1 MRFSRLSLL
10 WKILLSTSVALT
22 ALFAVTG
29 WIMQVHVI
37 HSTVQSLDEEV
48 KSSFQAYESLWKSRA
63 KNLGTVSLILSGM
76 SDVRAAFSTGDQAT
90 IRDTAGELWAKISD
104 ENALFLVTDPKGHVI
119 ASLGGVTPALGPDL
133 PVVRAARSQFPRQ
146 ATGFME
152 RDGHLFQIAV
162 TPVYVESIGGRQAL
176 LDVLVAGYAVDALV
190 AQEFK
195 KSTGGSEFLFLAD
208 GRVIASTL
216 NPRATA
222 ELTRHIAGGWRSG
235 RISDGVSEY
244 EPLKTPL
251 MDVEGK
257 PLGDLWILRSFEGSR
272 QRIAALR
279 RDIAL
284 TWFCAMIVGLGLT
297 YLLACRI
304 VEPVK
309 QLDRAAAEVAR
320 QNYDFRLRVASED
333 ELGRL
338 AGTFNTMCASIQSA
352 RAELIR
358 QERISTIGRL
368 SSSIVHD
375 LRNPLAAIYGGAE
388 MLVDTEL
395 SPPQVKRLAANIY
408 RASRR
413 IQELLQ
419 DLVNVSRGKSEA
431 AEMCNLREVVEAACA
446 ASAAAA
452 EAQGVRIHFK
462 PEEDVELPIERA
474 RMERV
479 FLNLIDNALEAMPG
493 GGAIHI
499 EERTGG
505 DAVFIEFAD
514 TGPGIQPAIRERLF
528 EPFVSAGKKNGLGLG
543 LALSRQTVL
552 DHGGEIWIDQCV
564 DVGSPGAR
572 FIIRLPLRKPPIAVA
587 TSDRAPHRSMS

>member
-29 WIMQVHVI
+29 WIVQDHV
-37 HSTVQSLDEEV
+37 VQTTARSLDEEV

-63 KNLGTVSLILSGM
+63 DRLGKVSLILSSM

-90 IRDTAGELWAKISD
+90 IRDTARELWAKISD
-104 ENALFLVTDPKGHVI
+104 ENALFLVTDPKGRVI
-119 ASLGGVTPALGPDL
+119 ASLGGVAPSLSGNL
-133 PVVRAARSQFPRQ
+133 PFVQAASSQFPRQ
-146 ATGFME
+146 AVGFLQQ
-152 RDGHLFQIAV
+152 DGLYQIVV
-162 TPVYVESIGGRQAL
+162 TPVYVESLGGRQAL
-176 LDVLVAGYAVDALV
+176 LNVLVAGYAIDALV

-195 KSTGGSEFLFLAD
+195 KSTGGSDFLFLA
-208 GRVIASTL
+208 GGQVIASTL

-222 ELTRHIAGGWRSG
+222 ELRRNIASG
-235 RISDGVSEY
+235 SKATRISDGVSEY
-244 EPLKTPL
+244 APLNRPL
-251 MDVEGK
+251 LDVEGK
-257 PLGDLWILRSFEGSR
+257 PIGDLWILRSFEDSR
-272 QRIAALR
+272 QRILALR
-279 RDIAL
+279 RQIAF
-284 TWFCAMIVGLGLT
+284 TWLCAMIVGLWLT
-297 YLLACRI
+297 YLLAGRI

-309 QLDRAAAEVAR
+309 QLDRAAAEVAS
-320 QNYDFRLRVASED
+320 QNYDFRLAVASDD

-338 AGTFNTMCASIQSA
+338 AGTFNAMCDSIQSA

-395 SPPQVKRLAANIY
+395 SAQQMKRLAANIY
-408 RASRR
+408 RSSRR

-431 AEMCNLREVVEAACA
+431 AEMCLLREVVEAACD

-452 EAQGVRIHFK
+452 EAQAVRITFK
-462 PEEDVELPIERA
+462 PDAEEVELPIERA

-479 FLNLIDNALEAMPG
+479 FLNLIGNALEAMPD
-493 GGAIHI
+493 GGAIEI
-499 EERTGG
+499 VERAEG
-505 DAVFIEFAD
+505 DAVFIEFSD
-514 TGPGIQPAIRERLF
+514 TGPGIEPAIREKLF

-552 DHGGEIWIDQCV
+552 DHGGEIWIE
-564 DVGSPGAR
+564 GNSPGAR
-572 FIIRLPLRKPPIAVA
+572 FIIRLPLRKNPAKAAEP
-587 TSDRAPHRSMS
+587 DRASHHYTS

>member
-1 MRFSRLSLL
+1 MSASGRRGFGSPSLL

-29 WIMQVHVI
+29 WIVQNHVI
-37 HSTVQSLDEEV
+37 NTTSLSLEEEV
-48 KSSFQAYESLWKSRA
+48 SSSFQAYESLWKSRA
-63 KNLGTVSLILSGM
+63 EMLGRVSLILSGM

-104 ENALFLVTDPKGHVI
+104 ENALFLVTDPRGRVI
-119 ASLGGVTPALGPDL
+119 ASLGGVPTSPLSRDL
-133 PVVRAARSQFPRQ
+133 PVVRAAASQFPRQ
-146 ATGFME
+146 AAGFME
-152 RDGHLFQIAV
+152 RDGHLYQIAV
-162 TPVYVESIGGRQAL
+162 TPVYVESTRGPAL
-176 LDVLVAGYAVDALV
+176 LNVLVAGYAIDALV
-190 AQEFK
+190 AQQFK
-195 KSTGGSEFLFLAD
+195 KSTGGSEFLFFSG

-222 ELTRHIAGGWRSG
+222 QFARNIAGGWRGESVG
-235 RISDGVSEY
+235 DGVFEY
-244 EPLKTPL
+244 APLRKPL
-251 MDVEGK
+251 IDVEGK
-257 PLGDLWILRSFEGSR
+257 PIGELWILRSFEGSR

-279 RDIAL
+279 REMVL
-284 TWFCAMIVGLGLT
+284 TWLGAVIVGLVLT
-297 YLLACRI
+297 SLLARRI

-309 QLDRAAAEVAR
+309 QLDRAAAEVSR
-320 QNYDFRLRVASED
+320 QNYDFRLGVRSDD

-338 AGTFNTMCASIQSA
+338 ARTFNAMCDSIQSA

-395 SPPQVKRLAANIY
+395 SPSQMKRLAANIY

-419 DLVNVSRGKSEA
+419 DLVNVSRGKSNA
-431 AEMCNLREVVEAACA
+431 AEICNLREVVEAACA

-452 EAQGVRIHFK
+452 ESQGVSISLD
-462 PEEDVELPIERA
+462 PAELIELPIERA

-479 FLNLIDNALEAMPG
+479 FLNLISNALEAMPNG
-493 GGAIHI
+493 GSIRIAEKVDG
-499 EERTGG
+499 ES
-505 DAVFIEFAD
+505 VLIEFAD
-514 TGPGIQPAIRERLF
+514 TGPGIPPSIRAKLF

-552 DHGGEIWIDQCV
+552 DHGGEIWV
-564 DVGSPGAR
+564 EEGAGGAR
-572 FIIRLPLRKPPIAVA
+572 FVIRLPLKARRLQAV
-587 TSDRAPHRSMS
+587 

>member
-1 MRFSRLSLL
+1 MKFSSLSLL

-29 WIMQVHVI
+29 WIVQNHVI
-37 HSTVQSLDEEV
+37 KTTESSLEEEV
-48 KSSFQAYESLWKSRA
+48 RSSSQAYESLWRSRA
-63 KNLGTVSLILSGM
+63 EQLGKVSLILSSM

-90 IRDTAGELWAKISD
+90 IHDTAGELWAKISD
-104 ENALFLVTDPKGHVI
+104 ENALFLVTDPKGRVI
-119 ASLGGVTPALGPDL
+119 ASLGGVPTSPLGRDL
-133 PVVRAARSQFPRQ
+133 PVVRAAYSQFPRQ
-146 ATGFME
+146 AAGFME
-152 RDGHLFQIAV
+152 REGRLFQIAV
-162 TPVYVESIGGRQAL
+162 TPVYVESLRGPAL
-176 LDVLVAGYAVDALV
+176 LNVLVAGYAIDPLV

-195 KSTGGSEFLFLAD
+195 KSTGGSEFLFLA
-208 GRVIASTL
+208 GGKVIASTL
-216 NPRATA
+216 NPRATEA
-222 ELTRHIAGGWRSG
+222 LTHRIARGWKTG
-235 RISDGVSEY
+235 QRISDGVSEY
-244 EPLKTPL
+244 APPL
-251 MDVEGK
+251 MKPLIDVEGK
-257 PLGDLWILRSFEGSR
+257 QIGELWILRSFEGSL

-279 RDIAL
+279 RDMVL
-284 TWFCAMIVGLGLT
+284 TWLGAVIVGLWLT
-297 YLLACRI
+297 YLLAGKI

-320 QNYDFRLRVASED
+320 QNYDFRVGVKSDD

-338 AGTFNTMCASIQSA
+338 ARTFNAMCDSIQSA

-431 AEMCNLREVVEAACA
+431 AEMCNLREVVQAACD
-446 ASAAAA
+446 ASATAA
-452 EAQGVRIHFK
+452 ESQNVRITFEAG
-462 PEEDVELPIERA
+462 EEIELPIERA

-479 FLNLIDNALEAMPG
+479 FLNLIDNALEAMPD

-499 EERTGG
+499 AERR
-505 DAVFIEFAD
+505 DANSVFIQFAD
-514 TGPGIQPAIRERLF
+514 TGPGILPSIRARLF

-552 DHGGEIWIDQCV
+552 DQGGEIWIEQ
-564 DVGSPGAR
+564 GSPGAR
-572 FIIRLPLRKPPIAVA
+572 FVIRLPLRKMAMA
-587 TSDRAPHRSMS
+587 AS

>member
-1 MRFSRLSLL
+1 MKFSSLSLL

-22 ALFAVTG
+22 ALFAITG
-29 WIMQVHVI
+29 WIVQNHVI
-37 HSTVQSLDEEV
+37 KTTEMSLEEEV
-48 KSSFQAYESLWKSRA
+48 RSSSQAYESLWKARA
-63 KNLGTVSLILSGM
+63 DKLGQVSLILSSM

-90 IRDTAGELWAKISD
+90 IRDTARELWAKISD
-104 ENALFLVTDPKGHVI
+104 QNALFLVTDPKGRVI
-119 ASLGGVTPALGPDL
+119 ASLGGAPASPLGRDL
-133 PVVRAARSQFPRQ
+133 PVVREAYNQFPRQ
-146 ATGFME
+146 AAGFME
-152 RDGHLFQIAV
+152 REGLLFQIAV
-162 TPVYVESIGGRQAL
+162 TPVYVESLRGPAL
-176 LDVLVAGYAVDALV
+176 LNVLVAGYAIDALV

-195 KSTGGSEFLFLAD
+195 KSTGGSEFLFLA
-208 GRVIASTL
+208 GGAVIASTL

-222 ELTRHIAGGWRSG
+222 ALTHRIVGGWRTG
-235 RISDGVSEY
+235 QRISDGVSEY
-244 EPLKTPL
+244 APPL
-251 MDVEGK
+251 MKPLIDVEGK
-257 PLGDLWILRSFEGSR
+257 QIGELWILRSFEGSL

-279 RDIAL
+279 RDMVL
-284 TWFCAMIVGLGLT
+284 TWLGAVIVGLWLT
-297 YLLACRI
+297 YLLAGKI

-309 QLDRAAAEVAR
+309 QLDRAAAEVAH
-320 QNYDFRLRVASED
+320 QNYDFRVGEKSDD

-338 AGTFNTMCASIQSA
+338 ARTFNAMCDSIQSA

-431 AEMCNLREVVEAACA
+431 AEMCNLREVVQAACD

-452 EAQGVRIHFK
+452 ESQNVRITFEAG
-462 PEEDVELPIERA
+462 EEIELPIERA

-479 FLNLIDNALEAMPG
+479 FLNLIDNALEAMPD

-499 EERTGG
+499 AERR
-505 DAVFIEFAD
+505 DANSVFIQFSD
-514 TGPGIQPAIRERLF
+514 TGPGILPSIRARLF

-552 DHGGEIWIDQCV
+552 DQGGEIWIEQ
-564 DVGSPGAR
+564 GSPGAR
-572 FIIRLPLRKPPIAVA
+572 FVIRLPLRKMAMA
-587 TSDRAPHRSMS
+587 AS

>member
-1 MRFSRLSLL
+1 LKFSRLSLL

-22 ALFAVTG
+22 ALFAITG
-29 WIMQVHVI
+29 LIVQNHVI
-37 HSTVQSLDEEV
+37 KTTEMSLEEEV
-48 KSSFQAYESLWKSRA
+48 RSSSQAYESLWKARA
-63 KNLGTVSLILSGM
+63 DKLGSVSLILSGM

-90 IRDTAGELWAKISD
+90 IRDTAGELWAKISE
-104 ENALFLVTDPKGHVI
+104 ENALFVVTDPKGRVI
-119 ASLGGVTPALGPDL
+119 ASLGGVPTSPLGLDL
-133 PVVRAARSQFPRQ
+133 PVVRAAYSQFPRQ
-146 ATGFME
+146 AAGFME
-152 RDGHLFQIAV
+152 REGHLFQIAV
-162 TPVYVESIGGRQAL
+162 TPVYVESTHGPAL
-176 LDVLVAGYAVDALV
+176 INVLVAGYAIDPLV

-195 KSTGGSEFLFLAD
+195 RSTGGSEFLFLA
-208 GRVIASTL
+208 GGMVIASTL

-222 ELTRHIAGGWRSG
+222 VLTHNISRWKAGQ
-235 RISDGVSEY
+235 RIRDGVSEY
-244 EPLKTPL
+244 APPL
-251 MDVEGK
+251 MKPLIDVEGK
-257 PLGDLWILRSFEGSR
+257 PIGELWILRSFEGSL
-272 QRIAALR
+272 QRIASLR
-279 RDIAL
+279 RDMVL
-284 TWFCAMIVGLGLT
+284 TWFAAVIVGLWLT
-297 YLLACRI
+297 YLLAGKI

-320 QNYDFRLRVASED
+320 QNYDFRLGVKSDD

-338 AGTFNTMCASIQSA
+338 AGTFNAMCSSIQSA

-395 SPPQVKRLAANIY
+395 SPSQMKRLAVNIY

-419 DLVNVSRGKSEA
+419 DLVNVSRGKSDA
-431 AEMCNLREVVEAACA
+431 AEMCNLREVVQAACD

-452 EAQGVRIHFK
+452 ESQNVRITFQAS
-462 PEEDVELPIERA
+462 EEIELPIERA

-479 FLNLIDNALEAMPG
+479 FLNLIDNALEAMPEG
-493 GGAIHI
+493 GLIHI
-499 EERTGG
+499 TERMDT
-505 DAVFIEFAD
+505 DSVFVQFGD
-514 TGPGIQPAIRERLF
+514 TGPGILPSIRAKLF

-552 DHGGEIWIDQCV
+552 DQGGEIWV
-564 DVGSPGAR
+564 EEGSPGAR
-572 FIIRLPLRKPPIAVA
+572 FVIRLPLKKEAAHARPLQSA
-587 TSDRAPHRSMS
+587 

>member
-1 MRFSRLSLL
+1 VNFSRLSLL

-22 ALFAVTG
+22 ALFAITG
-29 WIMQVHVI
+29 LIVQNHVI
-37 HSTVQSLDEEV
+37 KTTEMSLEEEV
-48 KSSFQAYESLWKSRA
+48 RSSSQAYESLWKSRA
-63 KNLGTVSLILSGM
+63 DKLGSVSLILSGM
-76 SDVRAAFSTGDQAT
+76 SDVRAAFSTRDQAT

-104 ENALFLVTDPKGHVI
+104 QNALFLVTDPNGRVI
-119 ASLGGVTPALGPDL
+119 ASLGGVPTSPLGRDL
-133 PVVRAARSQFPRQ
+133 PVVRAAYSQFPRQ
-146 ATGFME
+146 AAGFME
-152 RDGHLFQIAV
+152 REGHLFQIAV
-162 TPVYVESIGGRQAL
+162 TPVYVESTHGPAL
-176 LDVLVAGYAVDALV
+176 INVLVAGYAIDPLV

-195 KSTGGSEFLFLAD
+195 RSTGGSEFLFLSGGA
-208 GRVIASTL
+208 VIASTL

-222 ELTRHIAGGWRSG
+222 ALTQNIAGGWKAG
-235 RISDGVSEY
+235 QRISDGVSEY
-244 EPLKTPL
+244 APPL
-251 MDVEGK
+251 MKPLIDVEGK
-257 PLGDLWILRSFEGSR
+257 PIGELWILRSFEGSL

-279 RDIAL
+279 RDMVF
-284 TWFCAMIVGLGLT
+284 TWFAAVIVGLWLT
-297 YLLACRI
+297 YLLAGKI

-320 QNYDFRLRVASED
+320 QNYDFRLRVSSDD

-338 AGTFNTMCASIQSA
+338 AGTFNAMCASIQSA

-395 SPPQVKRLAANIY
+395 SPPQMKRLAANIY

-431 AEMCNLREVVEAACA
+431 PEVCNLREVVQAACD
-446 ASAAAA
+446 ASAAEA
-452 EAQGVRIHFK
+452 EAQNVVITV
-462 PEEDVELPIERA
+462 EACDQIELPIERA

-479 FLNLIDNALEAMPG
+479 FLNLIDNALGAMPE

-499 EERTGG
+499 AGRVDVES
-505 DAVFIEFAD
+505 VFIEFGD
-514 TGPGIQPAIRERLF
+514 TGPGILPSIREKLF

-552 DHGGEIWIDQCV
+552 DQGGEIWV
-564 DVGSPGAR
+564 EEGSPGAR
-572 FIIRLPLRKPPIAVA
+572 FVIRLPLRKEALQARP
-587 TSDRAPHRSMS
+587 APVST